1 MRAIVLVGGFGTR
14 LRPLTLTLP
23 KQMLP
28 VVHTT
33 MLERVVGTLGESGV
47 TDVVL
52 SLGYRPDTFVDAYPH
67 GSCAGVA
74 LHYAV
79 EPEPLDTA
87 GAIRFAALEAGLDE
101 RFLVVNGDV
110 LADLDIGELWAHHE
124 RCGAEAT
131 IALTPVEDPSRFG
144 VVPTRDDHSVIDF
157 VEKPEP
163 GTAPTNYI
171 NAGTYVME
179 PSVIDRI
186 EANRRVS
193 VEREVFPA
201 MAKDR
206 TLYALGSDAYW
217 LDAGTP
223 ETLLQANLDVLAGK
237 RPFQDVGIHAS
248 ARVHP
253 EAVVIDSVIGAESTV
268 AAGARVE
275 RSVVLAGSTVGPNAV
290 VSDSLVGGRSTIG
303 EGASLTENS
312 VIGFGETVEPG
323 AMLTCD
329 VRPTKDTWPA

>member
-28 VVHTT
+28 VAHTT
-33 MLERVVGTLGESGV
+33 MLERVVGGLSEAGV
-47 TDVVL
+47 TEVVL
-52 SLGYRPDTFVDAYPH
+52 SLGYRPDTFVEAYPY
-67 GSCAGVA
+67 GSCAGVT

-110 LADLDIGELWAHHE
+110 LTDLDVGALWDHHE

-157 VEKPEP
+157 VEKPDP

-179 PSVIDRI
+179 PSVIGRI
-186 EANRRVS
+186 ADGRRVS

-201 MAKDR
+201 LAGDR
-206 TLYALGSDAYW
+206 TLYALRSDAYW

-237 RPFQDVGIHAS
+237 RAFGSDAVHPS

-253 EAVVIDSVIGAESTV
+253 DAVVVDSMIGAESV
-268 AAGARVE
+268 VEAGARVE
-275 RSVVLAGSTVGPNAV
+275 RSVVFAGSSIGANAEV
-290 VSDSLVGGRSTIG
+290 TMSLIGGTATIS
-303 EGASLTENS
+303 EGATVADLS
-312 VIGFGETVEPG
+312 VIGFGEKVEPG
-323 AMLTCD
+323 AVLSGD
-329 VRPTKDTWPA
+329 VRPVKDAWPD

>member
-33 MLERVVGTLGESGV
+33 MLERVVGRLGKSGV
-47 TDVVL
+47 TEVVL
-52 SLGYRPDTFVDAYPH
+52 SLGYRPDTFVEAYPY
-67 GSCAGVA
+67 GSCAGVT

-79 EPEPLDTA
+79 EPELLDTA
-87 GAIRFAALEAGLDE
+87 GALRFAAEESGLDE

-110 LADLDIGELWAHHE
+110 LTDLDVTELWNHHE

-131 IALTPVEDPSRFG
+131 IALTPVDDPSRFG

-163 GTAPTNYI
+163 GTAPSNNI

-179 PSVIDRI
+179 PSVLDRI
-186 EANRRVS
+186 EPGRRVS

-201 MAKDR
+201 LAADR
-206 TLYALGSDAYW
+206 ALYALASDAYW

-237 RPFQDVGIHAS
+237 RTFSGVGVHAS

-253 EAVVIDSVIGAESTV
+253 DAQVIDSVIGAEVVV

-275 RSVVLAGSTVGPNAV
+275 RSVVLAGSTIAAGATVL
-290 VSDSLVGGRSTIG
+290 DSLVGGRSTIS
-303 EGASLTENS
+303 ERSSLSEHS
-312 VIGFGETVEPG
+312 VVGFGQSVPAGTELIDGVCPPR
-323 AMLTCD
+323 D
-329 VRPTKDTWPA
+329 SWPE